1 MSVFSA
7 PRTRRDMLAKMAILA
22 GGTLLP
28 SKWLSAFAT
37 AATRRYAPK
46 LSVQIYVWIQ
56 QFQSQKKTIA
66 EGLDDALAAIHRAG
80 YRRVELMPEFF
91 QPDLRAKT
99 LGLLKNEQ
107 LEIPTLYAGSTLHEA
122 VEGEKSITAI
132 TQTARELKGAG
143 LHWIVTNPSP
153 KPRGERK
160 TDAELDLQARNLNWL
175 GTALQK
181 LGVHLMVHHHTPEL
195 VDNAREWRFQLQH
208 TDPQLVS
215 CCVDVDWA
223 VRGGQEPLAF
233 LREVGKRLASLHL
246 RNDQQGVWMEEFGA
260 GDIVYSK
267 ITDYLKEIGFSGYLV
282 VELAY
287 EKSTK
292 ITRSLEEDLR
302 LSRLYAEKVFGLK
315 SA

>member
-1 MSVFSA
+1 MPMFSGL
-7 PRTRRDMLAKMAILA
+7 RTRREMLARIAMLA

-28 SKWLSAFAT
+28 SEWLSAFP
-37 AATRRYAPK
+37 AAAAPRYAPK

-56 QFQSQKKTIA
+56 QFQSQKRTIA
-66 EGLDDALAAIHRAG
+66 EGLDEALTAIHHAG
-80 YRRVELMPEFF
+80 YRRVELMTDCFR
-91 QPDLRAKT
+91 PDLCART
-99 LGLLKNEQ
+99 LGLLKDEQ

-122 VEGEKSITAI
+122 LEGEKSITAI
-132 TQTARELKGAG
+132 TQAAKELTGAG
-143 LHWIVTNPSP
+143 LRWIVTNPSP

-160 TDAELDLQARNLNWL
+160 TDAELDLQARNLNRL
-175 GTALQK
+175 GAELHKQ
-181 LGVHLMVHHHTPEL
+181 GVQLMVHHHTPEL

-215 CCVDVDWA
+215 CCVDVNWA

-246 RNDQQGVWMEEFGA
+246 RNDQQGVWLEDFGA
-260 GDIVYSK
+260 GDIDYSK
-267 ITDYLKEIGFSGYLV
+267 IGDYLQEIGFAGYLV

>member
-1 MSVFSA
+1 MA
-7 PRTRRDMLAKMAILA
+7 MLA
-22 GGTLLP
+22 GSTLLP
-28 SKWLSAFAT
+28 SDWHSAFAT
-37 AATRRYAPK
+37 AAARRYAPK

-56 QFQSQKKTIA
+56 QFQSQKRTIA
-66 EGLDDALAAIHRAG
+66 EGLAEALTAIHQAG
-80 YRRVELMPEFF
+80 YRRVELMTDFF

-99 LGLLKNEQ
+99 LGLLKKEQ
-107 LEIPTLYAGSTLHEA
+107 LEIPTLYAGSTLHEE
-122 VEGEKSITAI
+122 VDGEKSIAAI
-132 TQTARELKGAG
+132 TQTVRELKGAG
-143 LHWIVTNPSP
+143 LQWIVTNPSP

-160 TDAELDLQARNLNWL
+160 TDAELDLQARNLNRL
-175 GTALQK
+175 GAELRK
-181 LGVHLMVHHHTPEL
+181 EGVQLMVHHHTPEL
-195 VDNAREWRFQLQH
+195 VDKAREWRFQLQN

-233 LREVGKRLASLHL
+233 LREVGKRLASLHV
-246 RNDQQGVWMEEFGA
+246 RNDQEGVWLEEFGA
-260 GDIVYSK
+260 GDIDYSK

>member
-1 MSVFSA
+1 
-7 PRTRRDMLAKMAILA
+7 MLAGSK
-22 GGTLLP
+22 LLP
-28 SKWLSAFAT
+28 SAWLSAFAT
-37 AATRRYAPK
+37 TATRRYAPK

-56 QFQSQKKTIA
+56 QFQSRKRTIA
-66 EGLDDALAAIHRAG
+66 EGLDEALTAIHHAG
-80 YRRVELMPEFF
+80 YRRVELTSDFF

-99 LGLLKNEQ
+99 LGLLKSVQ
-107 LEIPTLYAGSTLHEA
+107 LEIPTLYVGSTLHEA
-122 VEGEKSITAI
+122 VEGEKSIAAI
-132 TQTARELKGAG
+132 TQTAKELKDAG
-143 LHWIVTNPSP
+143 LQWIVTNPSP

-160 TDAELDLQARNLNWL
+160 ADAELDLQARNLNRL
-175 GTALQK
+175 GAELHKQ
-181 LGVHLMVHHHTPEL
+181 GVQLMVHHHTPEL

-223 VRGGQEPLAF
+223 VRGGQAPLAF

-260 GDIVYSK
+260 GDIDYSK
-267 ITDYLKEIGFSGYLV
+267 IADYLKEIGFSGYLV

-287 EKSTK
+287 EKGTR

-302 LSRLYAEKVFGLK
+302 LSHVYAEEIFGLK

>member
-1 MSVFSA
+1 
-7 PRTRRDMLAKMAILA
+7 
-22 GGTLLP
+22 
-28 SKWLSAFAT
+28 
-37 AATRRYAPK
+37 
-46 LSVQIYVWIQ
+46 
-56 QFQSQKKTIA
+56 
-66 EGLDDALAAIHRAG
+66 
-80 YRRVELMPEFF
+80 
-91 QPDLRAKT
+91 
-99 LGLLKNEQ
+99 
-107 LEIPTLYAGSTLHEA
+107 
-122 VEGEKSITAI
+122 
-132 TQTARELKGAG
+132 
-143 LHWIVTNPSP
+143 VTNPSP
-153 KPRGERK
+153 KPHGERK
-160 TDAELDLQARNLNWL
+160 TDAELGLQARNLNRL
-175 GTALQK
+175 GAELHKQ
-181 LGVHLMVHHHTPEL
+181 GVHLMVHHHTPEL